1 MKSHTVLIRGQL
13 MKLFDA
19 LYKIMGRTSIGLLL
33 MTGVCWVVPAQAQN
47 WSTVVA
53 TNVVWTDSTKVT
65 GKICFTATDSA
76 DHPINFRV
84 GGGGQVVSKPAC
96 ATVTNGAIVGTL
108 LVPNPDN
115 TTPAHIRYRIQVTD
129 NAGDSLTYTNVAFS
143 GGTFN
148 FDNYVPTNTILP
160 PVGASVAN
168 LSVGS
173 LSILQNCVGCGS
185 LVGFHSFY
193 SFNIPKPDINDSGV
207 FQAENDAFHYQII
220 GVSCNT
226 DQGGVSINLE
236 VRGNPNSAG
245 TSVLP
250 VSLSCSG
257 TLNSAGSITP
267 VTVPIG
273 YSVAVIMVAVSGT
286 PNILRINVSTTY

>member
-1 MKSHTVLIRGQL
+1 MVKRILEFVYQLSLMLTLIVVLNATSH
-13 MKLFDA
+13 
-19 LYKIMGRTSIGLLL
+19 
-33 MTGVCWVVPAQAQN
+33 AQN
-47 WSTVVA
+47 WSSVVA

-84 GGGGQVVSKPAC
+84 GGGGQVVSKPSC

-115 TTPAHIRYRIQVTD
+115 TSPAHIRYRVQVTD
-129 NAGDSLTYTNVAFS
+129 NAGDSLVYTNVAFT

-148 FDNYVPTNTILP
+148 FDNYVPTNTNLP
-160 PVGASVAN
+160 PVGASVSV

-173 LSILQNCVGCGS
+173 LSILQNCAGCGS

-193 SFNIPKPDINDSGV
+193 SFNIPKPDVTDSGV
-207 FQAENDAFHYQII
+207 FQAANDIFHYQIV

-226 DQGGVSINLE
+226 DQGGAFINLE
-236 VRGNPNSAG
+236 VRSNPNATG
-245 TSVLP
+245 TSVLAVP
-250 VSLSCSG
+250 LACSG
-257 TLNSAGSITP
+257 TLNSAGNITP

-273 YSVAVIMVAVSGT
+273 YSVAVIMVSVSGT
-286 PNILRINVSTTY
+286 PNILRINVSTTF